1 MPQMP
6 WTHTKTRPKWHFGE
20 ALWSSVPWLKDSA
33 DLRAMGPAE
42 CAVELPDDL
51 TLGLLIPDPFGK
63 ETAAVLSVHATKGNG
78 NDGGTIT
85 LAITNVLAFD
95 VKPKPERS
103 AMDLDLLSNP
113 VRKPFPDDNGAS
125 DIEDD

>member
-1 MPQMP
+1 MAQMP
-6 WTHTKTRPKWHFGE
+6 WTHTKTRPKWRYGE
-20 ALWSSVPWLKDSA
+20 TLWSSVPWLKDSA

-95 VKPKPERS
+95 VKPKAPERS

-113 VRKPFPDDNGAS
+113 VRKPFPDDNGC
-125 DIEDD
+125 EDVDD